1 MTSVDPIQI
10 RSRKIGLSWT
20 IVQFYDD
27 ADHYGFSDQLYSGE
41 TRQDGMARIAGET
54 YSMLVQGDYD
64 PIVEDLE
71 SYEDE
76 DLEPDTE
83 AIRRSILRE
92 LKELKKL
99 DARTITKNIFG
110 NRRRA

>member
-1 MTSVDPIQI
+1 MTVDPIQI

-20 IVQFYDD
+20 IVQFYEDV
-27 ADHYGFSDQLYSGE
+27 DHYGFSDQLYSGE

-54 YSMLVQGDYD
+54 YSMLVSGDYD

-76 DLEPDTE
+76 DLEPDLE

-110 NRRRA
+110 KSRRS

>member
-1 MTSVDPIQI
+1 MTVDPIQI

-20 IVQFYDD
+20 IVQFYDEV
-27 ADHYGFSDQLYSGE
+27 DHYGFSDQLYSSE
-41 TRQDGMARIAGET
+41 TCQDGMARIAGET
-54 YSMLVQGDYD
+54 YSMLVSGDYD

-76 DLEPDTE
+76 DLEPDME
-83 AIRRSILRE
+83 NIRRSILRE

-110 NRRRA
+110 KSRRA

>member
-1 MTSVDPIQI
+1 MTVDPIQI

-20 IVQFYDD
+20 IVQFYED
-27 ADHYGFSDQLYSGE
+27 ADHYGFGDQLYSGE

-54 YSMLVQGDYD
+54 YSMLVRGDYD
-64 PIVEDLE
+64 PIVDDLE
-71 SYEDE
+71 SYGDE
-76 DLEPDTE
+76 DLEPDSE
-83 AIRRSILRE
+83 AVRRSILRE

-99 DARTITKNIFG
+99 DARTITKNVFG

>member
-1 MTSVDPIQI
+1 MTVDPIQI

-20 IVQFYDD
+20 IVRFYDD
-27 ADHYGFSDQLYSGE
+27 VDHYGFSDQLYSGE

-54 YSMLVQGDYD
+54 YSMLVSGDYD

-76 DLEPDTE
+76 DLEPDME
-83 AIRRSILRE
+83 DIRRSILRE

-110 NRRRA
+110 KSRRS

>member
-27 ADHYGFSDQLYSGE
+27 ADHYGFSEQLYSSE
-41 TRQDGMARIAGET
+41 TRQDGMARIAGDT
-54 YSMLVQGDYD
+54 YSMLVSGDYD

-76 DLEPDTE
+76 DLEPDLET
-83 AIRRSILRE
+83 IRRSILRE

>member
-1 MTSVDPIQI
+1 MTADPIQI

-54 YSMLVQGDYD
+54 YSMLVSGDYD

-71 SYEDE
+71 SYGDE
-76 DLEPDTE
+76 DLEPDMETV
-83 AIRRSILRE
+83 RRSILRE

-110 NRRRA
+110 KSRRS

>member
-1 MTSVDPIQI
+1 MTVDPVQI

-27 ADHYGFSDQLYSGE
+27 VDHYGFSDQLYSGE

-54 YSMLVQGDYD
+54 YSMLVSGDYD

-76 DLEPDTE
+76 DLEPDSE

-110 NRRRA
+110 KSRRS

>member
-1 MTSVDPIQI
+1 MTADPIQI

-64 PIVEDLE
+64 PIVDDLE
-71 SYEDE
+71 SYGDE
-76 DLEPDTE
+76 DLDPDSE
-83 AIRRSILRE
+83 AVRRSILRE

-99 DARTITKNIFG
+99 DARTITKNVFG

>member
-1 MTSVDPIQI
+1 
-10 RSRKIGLSWT
+10 
-20 IVQFYDD
+20 
-27 ADHYGFSDQLYSGE
+27 
-41 TRQDGMARIAGET
+41 MARIAGET
-54 YSMLVQGDYD
+54 YSMLVSGDYD

-76 DLEPDTE
+76 DLEPDME
-83 AIRRSILRE
+83 DIRRSILRE

>member
-1 MTSVDPIQI
+1 MTVDPIQI

-27 ADHYGFSDQLYSGE
+27 VDHYGFSDLLYSSE

-76 DLEPDTE
+76 DLELDME
-83 AIRRSILRE
+83 DIRRSILRE

-110 NRRRA
+110 KSRRS

>member
-1 MTSVDPIQI
+1 
-10 RSRKIGLSWT
+10 
-20 IVQFYDD
+20 
-27 ADHYGFSDQLYSGE
+27 
-41 TRQDGMARIAGET
+41 
-54 YSMLVQGDYD
+54 MLVQGDYD

-76 DLEPDTE
+76 DLEPDME

-99 DARTITKNIFG
+99 DARTITKNVFG

>member
-1 MTSVDPIQI
+1 MTVDPIQI

-27 ADHYGFSDQLYSGE
+27 VDHYGFSDQLYSSE

-76 DLEPDTE
+76 DLEPDSE

-92 LKELKKL
+92 LRELKKL

-110 NRRRA
+110 KSRRS

>member
-1 MTSVDPIQI
+1 MTVDPIQI

-27 ADHYGFSDQLYSGE
+27 VDHYGFSDQLYSSE

-54 YSMLVQGDYD
+54 YSMLVSGDYD

-76 DLEPDTE
+76 DLEPDSE

-110 NRRRA
+110 KSRRS

>member
-1 MTSVDPIQI
+1 MTVDPIQI

-27 ADHYGFSDQLYSGE
+27 VDHYGFSDQLYSGE

-54 YSMLVQGDYD
+54 YSMLVSGDYD

-76 DLEPDTE
+76 DLEPDSE
-83 AIRRSILRE
+83 VIRRSILRE

-110 NRRRA
+110 KSRRS

>member
-1 MTSVDPIQI
+1 MTVDPVQI

-27 ADHYGFSDQLYSGE
+27 ADHYEFSDQLYSGE
-41 TRQDGMARIAGET
+41 TRQDGMARMAGET
-54 YSMLVQGDYD
+54 YSMLVRGDYD

-71 SYEDE
+71 SYGDG
-76 DLEPDTE
+76 DLEPDME
-83 AIRRSILRE
+83 DIRRSILRE

>member
-1 MTSVDPIQI
+1 MTADPIQI

-41 TRQDGMARIAGET
+41 TRQDGMTRIAGET

-71 SYEDE
+71 SYGDE
-76 DLEPDTE
+76 DLDPDSE
-83 AIRRSILRE
+83 AVRRSILHE

-99 DARTITKNIFG
+99 DARTITKNVFG

>member
-1 MTSVDPIQI
+1 MTVDPIQI

-27 ADHYGFSDQLYSGE
+27 VDHYGFCDQLYSSE

-54 YSMLVQGDYD
+54 YSMLVSGDYD
-64 PIVEDLE
+64 PIIEDLE
-71 SYEDE
+71 SYEEE
-76 DLEPDTE
+76 DLEPDLE

-92 LKELKKL
+92 LKELRKL

>member
-1 MTSVDPIQI
+1 MTVDPIQI

-27 ADHYGFSDQLYSGE
+27 VDHYGFSDLLYTGE

-54 YSMLVQGDYD
+54 YSMLVSGDYD

-76 DLEPDTE
+76 DLEPE
-83 AIRRSILRE
+83 AEAVRRSILRE

>member
-1 MTSVDPIQI
+1 MTVDPIQI

-20 IVQFYDD
+20 IVQFYEDV
-27 ADHYGFSDQLYSGE
+27 DHYDFGDQLYTGE

-71 SYEDE
+71 SYGDE
-76 DLEPDTE
+76 DLDPDSE
-83 AIRRSILRE
+83 AVRRSILRE

-99 DARTITKNIFG
+99 DARMITKNVFG

>member
-1 MTSVDPIQI
+1 MTVDPIQI

-20 IVQFYDD
+20 IVHFYDD
-27 ADHYGFSDQLYSGE
+27 VDHYGFSDQLYSSE

-54 YSMLVQGDYD
+54 YSMLVSGDYD
-64 PIVEDLE
+64 PIIEDLE

-76 DLEPDTE
+76 DLEPDSE

-110 NRRRA
+110 KSRRS

>member
-1 MTSVDPIQI
+1 MTVDPIQI

-27 ADHYGFSDQLYSGE
+27 VDHYGFSDQLYSSE

-76 DLEPDTE
+76 DLEPDME
-83 AIRRSILRE
+83 DIRRSILRE
-92 LKELKKL
+92 LRELKKL

-110 NRRRA
+110 KSRRS

>member
-1 MTSVDPIQI
+1 MTVDPIQI

-27 ADHYGFSDQLYSGE
+27 VDHYGFSDQLYSSE

-71 SYEDE
+71 SYED
-76 DLEPDTE
+76 LEPDSE

-99 DARTITKNIFG
+99 DARTITKNVFG